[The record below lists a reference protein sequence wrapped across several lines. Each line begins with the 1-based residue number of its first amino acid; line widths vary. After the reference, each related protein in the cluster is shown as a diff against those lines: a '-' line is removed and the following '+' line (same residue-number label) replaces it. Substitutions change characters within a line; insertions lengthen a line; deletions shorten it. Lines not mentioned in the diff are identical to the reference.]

1 MSADQFLPVVSGFGS
16 LLQCDQMK
24 ERHMKP
30 GMKHLKSAACALG
43 IVLSTLVGNAQAQQ
57 VPIPHTAAEVPGP
70 APGQMTQAY
79 VQMVGRMA
87 YFWGWPF
94 VYVYNQR
101 TQLTKAPE
109 PGLLAGVLP
118 ISPMNQVGMLTGY
131 VDPGETF
138 IADPNQDVVYGLG
151 YLSLEQ
157 EPVVIQVPDFGDRFW
172 TFPVY
177 DARTD
182 QISQLGLQ
190 YGTKPGF
197 YMVVGPNWAG
207 DAPAGI
213 AGVVRSSTNF
223 AVAMP
228 RIFLNDT
235 PEDHAAIQPALSQI
249 QFYPLSQ
256 FDGKM
261 KTKDWSKLPTF
272 PVPKEKTRPEYSSK
286 QPPWVD
292 PATFFDELPAVM
304 KQVPPMP
311 GEEALYKMIGSVLD
325 AAAKDP
331 EVMKTLRETAFAAD
345 KELIAPM
352 MWWRYNGQPAGNG
365 WTSPANNGAFGT
377 DYLHRTGAV
386 KADPYDNKRNETMY
400 FYTDNDTRSQ
410 QLVGKSSYE
419 VTFPKGQLPPV
430 KGFWSLTMYNPGH
443 FFAPNA
449 LKRYA
454 LGTKNKSLK
463 YNDDGSLTIYL
474 GNRSPGKEK
483 ESNWLP
489 APEGNFSIWLRA
501 YWPDKAILDG
511 TWKPPVVKLAN

>member
-1 MSADQFLPVVSGFGS
+1 
-16 LLQCDQMK
+16 MK
-24 ERHMKP
+24 GGDMNS
-30 GMKHLKSAACALG
+30 GMKHLKSSACAIG
-43 IVLSTLVGNAQAQQ
+43 AVLSMLVGSVQAQQ
-57 VPIPHTAAEVPGP
+57 VPIPQTAAEVPGP
-70 APGQMTQAY
+70 APGPMTKAY

-87 YFWGWPF
+87 YFWGWPL

-101 TQLTKAPE
+101 TELTKAPE

-172 TFPVY
+172 TLPVY

-182 QISQLGLQ
+182 QVSELGLQ

-197 YMVVGPNWAG
+197 YMVVGPNWKG
-207 DAPAGI
+207 ETPAGI

-223 AVAMP
+223 AVTMP
-228 RIFLNDT
+228 RIFMNDT
-235 PEDHAAIQPALSQI
+235 REDHAAIQPALSQI

-256 FDGKM
+256 FDGKI

-272 PVPKEKTRPEYSSK
+272 PVPKERVRPKYSTK

-292 PATFFDELPAVM
+292 PAVFFDQLPTVM

-311 GEEALYKMIGSVLD
+311 GEEALYKWIGSVLD

-331 EVMKTLRETAFAAD
+331 EVMKTLRETAFASD
-345 KELIAPM
+345 KELIDPM

-377 DYLHRTGAV
+377 DYYHRTGAV

-400 FYTDNDTRSQ
+400 FYTDNDSQSQ
-410 QLVGKSSYE
+410 QLVGKTSYA
-419 VTFPKGQLPPV
+419 VTFQKGQLPPV
-430 KGFWSLTMYNPGH
+430 KGFWSLTMYNPAH
-443 FFAPNA
+443 FFYPNA

-474 GNRSPGKEK
+474 GNKSPGKEK

-489 APEGNFSIWLRA
+489 APAGNFSIWLRA
-501 YWPDKAILDG
+501 YWPDQAILDG
-511 TWKPPVVKLAN
+511 TWKPPVVKIAK

>member
-1 MSADQFLPVVSGFGS
+1 
-16 LLQCDQMK
+16 
-24 ERHMKP
+24 
-30 GMKHLKSAACALG
+30 
-43 IVLSTLVGNAQAQQ
+43 
-57 VPIPHTAAEVPGP
+57 
-70 APGQMTQAY
+70 MTKAY

-87 YFWGWPF
+87 YVWGWPL

-101 TQLTKAPE
+101 TELTKAPE
-109 PGLLAGVLP
+109 TGLLAGVLP
-118 ISPMNQVGMLTGY
+118 IGPMNQVVMLTGY
-131 VDPGETF
+131 IDPGETF

-151 YLSLEQ
+151 WLSLEK

-182 QISQLGLQ
+182 QISELGLQ

-197 YMVVGPNWAG
+197 YMVVGPNWKG
-207 DAPAGI
+207 DTPAGI
-213 AGVVRSSTNF
+213 AGVVRSSTDF
-223 AVAMP
+223 AVTMP
-228 RIFLNDT
+228 RIFMNDT

-261 KTKDWSKLPTF
+261 KTKDWSKLPHF
-272 PVPKEKTRPEYSSK
+272 PVPKEKTRPKYSTK

-292 PATFFDELPAVM
+292 PAVFFDQLPTVM

-311 GEEALYKMIGSVLD
+311 GEEALYKWIGSVLD

-345 KELIAPM
+345 RGINRADDVVALQRPARGQRLDIAERTTP
-352 MWWRYNGQPAGNG
+352 RLAR
-365 WTSPANNGAFGT
+365 TT
-377 DYLHRTGAV
+377 IHRTGAV

-400 FYTDNDTRSQ
+400 FYTDNDSKLQ
-410 QLVGKSSYE
+410 QLVGESSYE

-430 KGFWSLTMYNPGH
+430 KGFWSLTMYNPEH
-443 FFAPNA
+443 FFYPNA

-474 GNRSPGKEK
+474 GNKSPGKEK

-489 APEGNFSIWLRA
+489 APAGNFSIWIRA
-501 YWPDKAILDG
+501 YWPDQAILDG
-511 TWKPPVVKLAN
+511 TWKPPVVKIAK